1 LETVGTKM
9 APIIFHLPKSAGM
22 LDLMN
27 RCKHIE
33 GGLEKIAEHMETCNE
48 NLEWYKRIQATLG
61 SVEETAYGQLTDL
74 TEAGKYTIAIPGG
87 KIPEDIKEL
96 VQVEIVDRATPKTAY
111 TLEELKDLQSKLAL
125 IKGKISKP
133 DFNKKTDTF
142 WQVNFFYLLEHFHVR
157 TFSVSYFGFHTYV

>member
-1 LETVGTKM
+1 MRRLLSIWYICLWSSILWTELIV
-9 APIIFHLPKSAGM
+9 ILFHLQ
-22 LDLMN
+22 
-27 RCKHIE
+27 
-33 GGLEKIAEHMETCNE
+33 ETCNKS
-48 NLEWYKRIQATLG
+48 LEWYKRIQGTLG

-142 WQVNFFYLLEHFHVR
+142 WQVNFIYINALSR
-157 TFSVSYFGFHTYV
+157 ISSISYFVFYTYV